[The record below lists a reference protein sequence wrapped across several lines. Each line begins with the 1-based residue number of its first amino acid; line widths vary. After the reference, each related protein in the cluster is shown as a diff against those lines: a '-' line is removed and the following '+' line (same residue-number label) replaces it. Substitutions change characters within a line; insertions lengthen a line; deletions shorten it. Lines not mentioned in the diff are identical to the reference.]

1 MVWRLTIQ
9 KHNVATRVHSPCD
22 RDALLLATT
31 QVDSW
36 CTTPNQQPTMRQ
48 KPRDVLLRTHTHPKV
63 AHMMQHGARWEEIGG
78 VLEGVMKVEDA
89 TMRKEGLHKSTGAA
103 THPSLQSQS
112 GLQLRTARSPGPG
125 TPSQSSDKDG
135 HTQE

>member
-36 CTTPNQQPTMRQ
+36 CTTPNQQPAMRQ
-48 KPRDVLLRTHTHPKV
+48 KPRDVLLHTRTHPKV

-89 TMRKEGLHKSTGAA
+89 PMHASD
-103 THPSLQSQS
+103 
-112 GLQLRTARSPGPG
+112 LRRIAGRRR
-125 TPSQSSDKDG
+125 
-135 HTQE
+135 